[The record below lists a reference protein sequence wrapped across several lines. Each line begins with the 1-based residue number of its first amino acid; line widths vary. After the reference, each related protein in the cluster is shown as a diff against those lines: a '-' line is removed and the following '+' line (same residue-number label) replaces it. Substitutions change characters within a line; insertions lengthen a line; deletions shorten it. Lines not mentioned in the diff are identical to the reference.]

1 MDVVPF
7 LVAIARCYCRTANF
21 GGVDVV
27 PLLGA
32 QCAMVGVGEANNQLW
47 WSGAGHHSRLGEG

>member
-27 PLLGA
+27 
-32 QCAMVGVGEANNQLW
+32 
-47 WSGAGHHSRLGEG
+47 AGCPVCYGGGRGG